1 MLQHT
6 ELQQI
11 HTALAER
18 IHIDRRWEFQ
28 YTCNFIGRR
37 HLRIDHHRQPELL
50 LDKIQLGAVLR
61 SAYTRNRMAVTGLLC
76 DQTAQQIQLIR
87 ACHGNHQ
94 IRLLQARFHQDP
106 KACAVALNA
115 LLRKE
120 AERAEVHAFYLDTL
134 YNDYLLA
141 AGEITTEQQEQA
153 LVVEMLQQYCD
164 RVARYSTAGYSVVIR
179 NIIHYINLHL
189 KEDLTLSTLA
199 ARSNPSRSYLSDRLH
214 REVHSNLTDY
224 VTLTRIQFAANL
236 LRYHHYTITQAAQE
250 VGIPV
255 VPYPPVQAHHRRDAI
270 PLRPVESHRGLRD
283 EPAKKENFAAALSL
297 LAILC
302 SMVL

>member
-1 MLQHT
+1 MNCSTFRTHWVNYTDLSPESAELPRQCMLPEKPVLSIQML
-6 ELQQI
+6 EDRY
-11 HTALAER
+11 ALEN
-18 IHIDRRWEFQ
+18 H
-28 YTCNFIGRR
+28 
-37 HLRIDHHRQPELL
+37 L
-50 LDKIQLGAVLR
+50 LD
-61 SAYTRNRMAVTGLLC
+61 
-76 DQTAQQIQLIR
+76 
-87 ACHGNHQ
+87 
-94 IRLLQARFHQDP
+94 
-106 KACAVALNA
+106 
-115 LLRKE
+115 
-120 AERAEVHAFYLDTL
+120 
-134 YNDYLLA
+134 
-141 AGEITTEQQEQA
+141 AGEITTGQQEQA

-199 ARSNPSRSYLSDRLH
+199 ARFNLSRSYLSDRLH

-236 LRYHHYTITQAAQE
+236 LRYHHYTITQAAQA

-255 VPYPPVQAHHRRDAI
+255 VPYPPVQAHHRRDAV

-283 EPAKKENFAAALSL
+283 EPAKKKNFAAALSL

>member
-1 MLQHT
+1 MNCSTFRTHCVNYTDLSPESADLPRQCLLSEKPVLSIQML
-6 ELQQI
+6 EDRY
-11 HTALAER
+11 ALEN
-18 IHIDRRWEFQ
+18 Q
-28 YTCNFIGRR
+28 
-37 HLRIDHHRQPELL
+37 L
-50 LDKIQLGAVLR
+50 LDAVNHGDAELAMQALQSFR
-61 SAYTRNRMAVTGLLC
+61 GVTIPGRKGH
-76 DQTAQQIQLIR
+76 TKTTTV
-87 ACHGNHQ
+87 
-94 IRLLQARFHQDP
+94 RFR
-106 KACAVALNA
+106 AVALNA

-120 AERAEVHAFYLDTL
+120 AARAEVHAFYLDTL

-189 KEDLTLSTLA
+189 KEDLTLSTLT
-199 ARSNPSRSYLSDRLH
+199 ARFNLSRSYLSDRLH
-214 REVHSNLTDY
+214 REVHSSLTDY

-250 VGIPV
+250 VGIQDV
-255 VPYPPVQAHHRRDAI
+255 HYPPVQAHHGRDAVT
-270 PLRPVESHRGLRD
+270 LCTVERHRGQSD
-283 EPAKKENFAAALSL
+283 EPGKTKKLAAPLSL

>member
-1 MLQHT
+1 MNCSTFRTH
-6 ELQQI
+6 
-11 HTALAER
+11 
-18 IHIDRRWEFQ
+18 WVN
-28 YTCNFIGRR
+28 YTD
-37 HLRIDHHRQPELL
+37 L
-50 LDKIQLGAVLR
+50 
-61 SAYTRNRMAVTGLLC
+61 SS
-76 DQTAQQIQLIR
+76 
-87 ACHGNHQ
+87 
-94 IRLLQARFHQDP
+94 
-106 KACAVALNA
+106 
-115 LLRKE
+115 
-120 AERAEVHAFYLDTL
+120 

-153 LVVEMLQQYCD
+153 LVVEMLQQYFD
-164 RVARYSTAGYSVVIR
+164 WVARYSTAGYSVVIR

-199 ARSNPSRSYLSDRLH
+199 ARFNLSRSYLSDRLH
-214 REVHSNLTDY
+214 WEVHSNLTDY

-255 VPYPPVQAHHRRDAI
+255 VPHPPVQAHHRRNAI

-297 LAILC
+297 LAMLC